1 MSSAQKMSG
10 TWIPTNMDCWSWSNQ
25 SVDANTCKFFE
36 DAKNRCSLDLQ
47 NYGSQIQGCFHL
59 STFDGNLHANPLN
72 KIEHQN
78 CMRGYA
84 MTTSKSSW
92 TTCNVSMSLK
102 DADTVLKISWHF
114 IGGIYSDQTHITYW
128 SRTRVRNRRLMC
140 LIS

>member
-25 SVDANTCKFFE
+25 SVDANTCKFSKTQRIVAVWIFKIT
-36 DAKNRCSLDLQ
+36 AVKFRVA
-47 NYGSQIQGCFHL
+47 HL

-114 IGGIYSDQTHITYW
+114 IGEFIPIKHTLHTGLAHVYVIGD
-128 SRTRVRNRRLMC
+128 
-140 LIS
+140 